1 MISICIPTIRPEKL
15 QALILAI
22 DINSGL
28 PISEYEIRWIEDK
41 YRAGCPETLKK
52 LVDASRGD
60 MVCFIGDDTM
70 PEPDFLKNALEAM
83 STLTDGWG
91 VVGLNSQESRHAAH
105 FLADKRMLDLLPDRM
120 FFHTDYKHCWCDHE
134 LTDIA
139 IEHGRFV
146 FADNARLKHNHP
158 VFGTAPVDKDYFRV
172 YSDEYKKHDKK
183 TYFIRKRKRYGKK
196 LAIGF
201 PLVDRNVSFD
211 FMASFITIEKP
222 DYTLLV
228 PKFPVGEFQR
238 DIAAVRNNL
247 VEQALHEGCS
257 HLLMMDTDQVYR
269 TPDMIERMLSHDAP
283 VIGAP
288 VHRRYPPFDAILLR
302 GTVGKYKYIPDS
314 EVYSGDLIDI
324 DATGTGCIMFNME
337 IFDAIDHPWFEIGTD
352 PETGNTI
359 GEDIGFCSKVKSAGY
374 DIKAD
379 TSIEI
384 GHITQFEV
392 NRNTYE
398 MFCSIK
404 GFRKNL

>member
-1 MISICIPTIRPEKL
+1 MISICIPTIRPQNMPSLCLE
-15 QALILAI
+15 I
-22 DINSGL
+22 DINAGIPSG
-28 PISEYEIRWIEDK
+28 EYEIVTWEDTE
-41 YRAGCPETLKK
+41 RIGCPAMLQK
-52 LVDASRGD
+52 LVDGSNGD
-60 MVCFIGDDTM
+60 LVCFVGDDTM
-70 PEPDFLKNALEAM
+70 PEPDFLKNALESM
-83 STLTDGWG
+83 ESLPDGWG
-91 VVGLNSQESRHAAH
+91 VVGLNSQKSRHAAH
-105 FLADKRMLDLLPDRM
+105 FLADKRMLDIMPDRM

-139 IEHGRFV
+139 IEHGRFI

-158 VFGTAPVDKDYFRV
+158 VFNSAPLDADYCRV

-183 TYFIRKRKRYGKK
+183 TYFKRKRARYGKK

-211 FMASFITIEKP
+211 FMASFILMEKP

-247 VEQALHEGCS
+247 VEQALHDGCS

-269 TPDMIERMLSHDAP
+269 TPGMVDRMLSHDAH
-283 VIGAP
+283 VVGAP

-302 GTVGKYKYIPDS
+302 GSVGKFKYIPDS

-324 DATGTGCIMFNME
+324 DAIGTGCIMFRMD
-337 IFDAIDHPWFEIGTD
+337 IFDEIEPPWFEIGTD
-352 PETGNTI
+352 AETGKTI
-359 GEDIGFCSKVKSAGY
+359 GEDIGFCSKVKAAGF

-384 GHITQFEV
+384 GHLTQFEV

-404 GFRKNL
+404 GFRKTL